1 MKYTIIDIECDNLL
15 ENVTTIYCLY
25 YMKVENNIIIEQN
38 FITNY
43 DEIKDFILAQDTIVG
58 HNIVNYDIPVIE
70 KTLSIKVKT
79 RLIDTL
85 VLSWYLYPKN
95 KKHGLEQWGDYF
107 KIKKKQIEDWQFL
120 EISEYIERCRI
131 DVKINYNLFI
141 KQLEYLNNI
150 YDGDITN
157 INNIINYLV
166 FKMDC
171 IKEQLENPCEIDII
185 KLNDSLEKL
194 EKLMDEKINILSFS
208 MPKVVNY
215 KEVKKPTKFFRK
227 DGSLTISAV
236 NWFNILEE
244 RNLPETY
251 DDSVFIKI
259 SEELGNPNSSLQ
271 LKEWLYSLGWIP
283 DTYEVRED
291 VNGNVSEVP
300 QIYDNDEVCDSIK
313 KLYVVEPMLEHLNM
327 LSLIRHRLGILKS
340 FKKEINNNLIGAS
353 IAGLTN
359 TLRFKHKKPM
369 VNLPKGNKF
378 FGKEI
383 RELIT
388 TSPNYVLCGSDMSSL
403 EDSTKQHYMYFFDPE
418 YVTQMRV
425 KGFDPH
431 IDIAVFA
438 ELMTKEEESTFKELK
453 NKTNAAEDLT
463 KEEKEIYYYL
473 NNIRGNAKVVNFS
486 AVYGAGPPKIAKTLG
501 CTLEFAK
508 KLHKAYWDRNKAVKA
523 VAKSCIVKKIIVD
536 NEEQMWL
543 FNPVSGFWY
552 SLRYEKDIFSTLNQS
567 TGVYCFDLYVFNV
580 RQQGIKIQMQMH
592 DEILFKLLESLKE
605 EIKIKL
611 KNSIDKVNAALKLNI
626 PLNISFDFGAN
637 YYQVH

>member
-70 KTLSIKVKT
+70 KILSIKVKT

-157 INNIINYLV
+157 INNIVNYLV

-171 IKEQLENPCEIDII
+171 IKEQLENPCKIDII

-359 TLRFKHKKPM
+359 TLRFKHRKPI
-369 VNLPKGNKF
+369 KF
-378 FGKEI
+378 TVG
-383 RELIT
+383 
-388 TSPNYVLCGSDMSSL
+388 Y
-403 EDSTKQHYMYFFDPE
+403 KQ
-418 YVTQMRV
+418 
-425 KGFDPH
+425 
-431 IDIAVFA
+431 
-438 ELMTKEEESTFKELK
+438 L
-453 NKTNAAEDLT
+453 
-463 KEEKEIYYYL
+463 
-473 NNIRGNAKVVNFS
+473 
-486 AVYGAGPPKIAKTLG
+486 
-501 CTLEFAK
+501 
-508 KLHKAYWDRNKAVKA
+508 
-523 VAKSCIVKKIIVD
+523 
-536 NEEQMWL
+536 
-543 FNPVSGFWY
+543 
-552 SLRYEKDIFSTLNQS
+552 
-567 TGVYCFDLYVFNV
+567 
-580 RQQGIKIQMQMH
+580 
-592 DEILFKLLESLKE
+592 
-605 EIKIKL
+605 
-611 KNSIDKVNAALKLNI
+611 
-626 PLNISFDFGAN
+626 
-637 YYQVH
+637 